1 MQLTID
7 ASGRRRCK
15 VNVTE
20 RKKLVAAAGV
30 ISAYEHCTDSLLA
43 KELKEGIQR
52 LLSEMDSMEKSNDSK
67 MGDEGSDGASD
78 ADGSRHDTGRT
89 RSRIKPAPEMGA

>member
-20 RKKLVAAAGV
+20 RKKLIAAAGV
-30 ISAYEHCTDSLLA
+30 VSAYEHCTDSLLA

-52 LLSEMDSMEKSNDSK
+52 LLSEMDSMDKSNDSNQ
-67 MGDEGSDGASD
+67 GEGSDGASN
-78 ADGSRHDTGRT
+78 ADGSRHDTGR
-89 RSRIKPAPEMGA
+89 SKSKSG